1 MTSFLSATDILE
13 LQYKALEL
21 AFDTYVLKKEDGY
34 ELKIDICEPEYGGRI
49 QTVFITN
56 ENESTWNQGDYEFSA
71 MMEILDEKLEEQR
84 QNEIKAQKR
93 KELIES
99 LTPEQRELL
108 GV

>member
-1 MTSFLSATDILE
+1 
-13 LQYKALEL
+13 
-21 AFDTYVLKKEDGY
+21 
-34 ELKIDICEPEYGGRI
+34 
-49 QTVFITN
+49 
-56 ENESTWNQGDYEFSA
+56 

-84 QNEIKAQKR
+84 QKEIKAQKR